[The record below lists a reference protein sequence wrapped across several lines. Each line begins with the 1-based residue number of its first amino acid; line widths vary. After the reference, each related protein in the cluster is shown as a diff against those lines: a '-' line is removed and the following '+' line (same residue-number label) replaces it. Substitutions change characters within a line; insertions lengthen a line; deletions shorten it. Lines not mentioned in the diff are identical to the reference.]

1 VGRPQPADNVSG
13 LPEGTT
19 LTVDLEIDGQPSM
32 ALNGSP
38 QLSH

>member
-1 VGRPQPADNVSG
+1 VGRPQPADNASG

-19 LTVDLEIDGQPSM
+19 LTVDLESDGQPFT
-32 ALNGSP
+32 ALDGSP